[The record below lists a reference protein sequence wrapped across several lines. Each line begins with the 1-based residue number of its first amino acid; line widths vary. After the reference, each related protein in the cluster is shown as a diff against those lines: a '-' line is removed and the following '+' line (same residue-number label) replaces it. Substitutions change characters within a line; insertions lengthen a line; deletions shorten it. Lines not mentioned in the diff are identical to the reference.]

1 MTSTVTNQELATIME
16 MFATTLEDAARIGA
30 DDIDNPAIVGDAVMV
45 VSAPPTL
52 SDAEHV
58 EDNPENTARVLFGV
72 FLCKLK
78 ALSGDEWFDELP
90 KKLSPKLDQ
99 DTLPL
104 LYINAETQQLYA
116 LLELAKRY
124 YPAKRIRAIN
134 CGNRRVGNT
143 LTQFTTIADTPA
155 LREAFH
161 KHGKVTIVT
170 SAYHVPRIYLTAK
183 KCFEEICEFTV
194 EPVPLAGPIHFPV
207 TLELIK
213 AELDR
218 ITKYVE
224 KGDLARP

>member
-1 MTSTVTNQELATIME
+1 MTSAVTNRELATIIGL
-16 MFATTLEDAARIGA
+16 FATVLEDAARIGA
-30 DDIDNPAIVGDAVMV
+30 DDIDNPQIVGDAVLV
-45 VSAPPTL
+45 PSAPPTIT
-52 SDAEHV
+52 DAEHC
-58 EDNPENTARVLFGV
+58 EDNPENAARIHFGI

-78 ALSGDEWFDELP
+78 MLSGDEWFDELP
-90 KKLSPKLDQ
+90 AKLPPDLDV
-99 DTLPL
+99 DSFPL
-104 LYINAETQQLYA
+104 LYINAEAQQLYA

-124 YPAKRIRAIN
+124 YPAERIRAIN

-155 LREAFH
+155 LRQAFIE
-161 KHGKVTIVT
+161 HGKVTVVT

-183 KCFEEICEFTV
+183 KCLEGICEFTV
-194 EPVPLAGPIHFPV
+194 EPVPLVGPIQFPV

-218 ITKYVE
+218 IAKYIE